1 MLEDEKNVRE
11 LFDPKILKLKEEI
24 SYDEEIPIPD
34 VMMLL
39 FRNTKK

>member
-24 SYDEEIPIPD
+24 AYDKEIPIPD
-34 VMMLL
+34 VMVLL